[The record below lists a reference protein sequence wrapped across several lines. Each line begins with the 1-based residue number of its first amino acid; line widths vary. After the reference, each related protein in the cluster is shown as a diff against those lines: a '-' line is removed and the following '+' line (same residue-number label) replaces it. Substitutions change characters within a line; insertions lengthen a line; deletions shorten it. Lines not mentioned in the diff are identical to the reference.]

1 MKQKS
6 NILFANKSQKIFTKI
21 KFVNALTSKEIS
33 ILNTRYMNLGLHIKQ
48 VVVDSFGEEEIK
60 KKSSYID
67 LLGKKRNRKEFN
79 SLNSFLYNYY
89 GKEKLLSNKK
99 YKEYKN
105 SNLSEKEN
113 NKKYSKEELS
123 ELLNALN
130 SIKKDVET
138 IEYKNC
144 VIETDEFKLIIIDY
158 ISKFRKYISKEEYS
172 FLLKKWKNELSKI
185 KGIDLFDFNKI
196 DNFMNWKISILKGLK
211 SEIVLYA
218 ISNICDNLIK
228 GKNNNNNVNKNI
240 ENNINNEKMKRNEE
254 ENKKESSDSELSDD
268 EIEENNFNRNDTLL
282 LQCIKNANID
292 EENL

>member
-228 GKNNNNNVNKNI
+228 GKNNNNVNKNI

-254 ENKKESSDSELSDD
+254 ENKKESSDSEISDD

-282 LQCIKNANID
+282 LQCIKNANND

>member
-1 MKQKS
+1 
-6 NILFANKSQKIFTKI
+6 
-21 KFVNALTSKEIS
+21 
-33 ILNTRYMNLGLHIKQ
+33 MNLGLHIKQ

-228 GKNNNNNVNKNI
+228 GKNNNNVNKNI

-282 LQCIKNANID
+282 LQCIKNANND

>member
-211 SEIVLYA
+211 SEIVHYE

-228 GKNNNNNVNKNI
+228 GKNNNNVNKNI

-254 ENKKESSDSELSDD
+254 ENKKESSDSEISDD

-282 LQCIKNANID
+282 LQCIKNANND

>member
-228 GKNNNNNVNKNI
+228 GKNNNNVNKNI

>member
-228 GKNNNNNVNKNI
+228 GKNNNNVNKNI

-282 LQCIKNANID
+282 LQCIKNANND

>member
-228 GKNNNNNVNKNI
+228 GKNNNNVNKNI
-240 ENNINNEKMKRNEE
+240 ENNINNEKMKINEE

-282 LQCIKNANID
+282 LQCIKNANND

>member
-21 KFVNALTSKEIS
+21 QFVNALTSKEIS

-228 GKNNNNNVNKNI
+228 GKNNNNVNKNI

-282 LQCIKNANID
+282 LQCIKNANND